1 MMHRRKSIRM
11 KKLNQYL
18 KNSISSVIESLSY
31 PSKDFNLTKS
41 KNIQF
46 GDLSTNVALLL
57 SSDLKQNPMDIGL
70 NIRDKLDE
78 LHLNHVSKITVSK
91 PGFLNFKILDSFFQN
106 QIYNILNEDINYGKG
121 DLGIGK
127 TANVEF
133 VSANPTGP
141 LTIGHGRNA
150 ILGDTVSNILE
161 WQGFK
166 VTREYYFNNA
176 GRQMRILG
184 DSVEARYFEILG
196 KDFQLPKDG
205 YQGDYIKDIAS
216 DILKSMGENIDEKDT
231 VFIEYAEKVMFENI
245 KKSLKSLNI
254 NFDKFTNE
262 KTFYENG
269 DIDKLIKRLTKK
281 DLIYKK
287 DGATWFKTTSLG
299 KDQDRVY
306 IKSTGEP
313 TYRVPD
319 TAYHLDKIKRK
330 FDLIID
336 VFGADHAD
344 SYPDVLIALE
354 ALGLNIDYIKILL
367 YQFVT
372 LVKNGEKVKM
382 STRKANFVT
391 LDDLINELGT
401 DVVRYFFVMRS
412 MNTHLDF
419 NLDLASEQSEKNPVY
434 YIQYAHARISNII
447 RRYDESYTQEN
458 YSFNSS
464 LITFD
469 EEIDMLKHLVN
480 FSEVVEH
487 AYRNLE
493 PQFIANYLQ
502 ELASIFHKFYNK
514 CRVITDNSELTTA
527 RINLI
532 KSVKIILKNGLKI
545 LGITAP
551 ERM

>member
-1 MMHRRKSIRM
+1 MMRQRKSIRM

-18 KNSISSVIESLSY
+18 KNSISSVLESLSY

-70 NIRDKLDE
+70 SIRDKLDE

-106 QIYNILNEDINYGKG
+106 QIYNILNENINYGKG

-196 KDFQLPKDG
+196 KNFQFPKDG

-216 DILKSMGENIDEKDT
+216 DILKTMGEKIDKKDKI
-231 VFIEYAEKVMFENI
+231 FSEYAERVMFKNI
-245 KKSLKSLNI
+245 KKSLKSLKI
-254 NFDKFTNE
+254 NFNKFTNE

-269 DIDKLIKRLTKK
+269 DIDKLIRQLTKK

-372 LVKNGEKVKM
+372 LVKKGEKVKM

-391 LDDLINELGT
+391 LDDLIKELGT

-447 RRYDESYTQEN
+447 RRYDESYIQEN
-458 YSFNSS
+458 YNFNSS
-464 LITFD
+464 LITCD

-480 FSEVVEH
+480 FSEVVDH

-514 CRVITDNSELTTA
+514 CRVITDNSDLTTA